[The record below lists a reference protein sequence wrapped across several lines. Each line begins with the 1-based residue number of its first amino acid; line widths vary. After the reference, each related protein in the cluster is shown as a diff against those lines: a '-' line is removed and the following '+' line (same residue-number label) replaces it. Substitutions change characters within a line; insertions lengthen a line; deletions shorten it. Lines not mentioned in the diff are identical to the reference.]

1 MGDHRARVVDA
12 LVRLAVVYFLLAAAS
27 ASLVLMPAL
36 LLITGTDVAAGTDT
50 ALLVLGLILGAI
62 ALDHLWLTS

>member
-1 MGDHRARVVDA
+1 V
-12 LVRLAVVYFLLAAAS
+12 VRLAVVCFLLAAAA

-36 LLITGTDVAAGTDT
+36 LLITGADVAPGTDT

-62 ALDHLWLTS
+62 ALDHLWLTN